1 MDPLVRARGA
11 EVGVRSLALPGLHT
25 SLDVW
30 GLWLDSELLFIGDA
44 GTTEAS
50 RPSRRL
56 GFEWDADY
64 RASPWISLDASV
76 AYSQARFTDGAPE
89 GDRIP
94 GAIEGVM
101 SAGVRVNPVSRL
113 AGSLRWRFFGP
124 RPLIEDNSVRSS
136 ASNVVSAE
144 AGYQLSRLFRV
155 KADFLNLFDSKSSD
169 IDYFYTSRLLES
181 RWEASTASHFHPVE
195 PFTFRVALVATF

>member
-1 MDPLVRARGA
+1 
-11 EVGVRSLALPGLHT
+11 
-25 SLDVW
+25 
-30 GLWLDSELLFIGDA
+30 LWLDSELLFIGDA

-56 GFEWDADY
+56 GVEWDADY
-64 RASPWISLDASV
+64 RASRWLSRDASV

-101 SAGVRVNPVSRL
+101 SAGITLNPVSRL

-124 RPLIEDNSVRSS
+124 RPLVEDNSVRSR
-136 ASNVVSAE
+136 ASNLVSAE
-144 AGYQLSRLFRV
+144 AGYQLSRRFRV

-169 IDYFYTSRLLES
+169 IDYFYTSRLSGEPL
-181 RWEASTASHFHPVE
+181 TGLDGLHFHPVE
-195 PFTFRVALVATF
+195 PFTFRVALVAAF